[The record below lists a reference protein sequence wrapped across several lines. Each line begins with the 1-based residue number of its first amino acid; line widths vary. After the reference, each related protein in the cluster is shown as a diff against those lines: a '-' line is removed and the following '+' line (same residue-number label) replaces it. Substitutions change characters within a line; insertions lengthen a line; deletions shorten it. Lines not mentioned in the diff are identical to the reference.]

1 MKNTSKHQNKANQ
14 DGLALKFLQQLTSL
28 DFIGKKAELLIG
40 AQRRVKTFLGGF
52 LSFLI
57 FALIVIGF
65 LYFGQEI
72 VFKQIPSVVLS
83 SVINDGSKPILIDKE
98 NFNFL
103 FTLRDSNSGNYL
115 DLNSDFLDVKV
126 SKVIWTKKNSK
137 IGNEKA
143 NEQIAIQKINLDLIE
158 CDKIYVSSD
167 DNNNNNDNNNVII
180 NDSEKNGGD
189 VNESAHNY
197 NKTFVFES
205 LVNNLNKRNYKCL
218 AQNAQISG
226 SAETTQLSYLEISV
240 NSCLDFFEF
249 LADATGQEIKLVAEK
264 VFKNQADILTVNNSN
279 NNNNNENNS
288 SNSNPIKFNIEQLKK
303 IFEIK
308 TDFSTSSSSTSNF
321 AEVLN
326 TRKICPFT
334 NLSGNTT
341 EKSAAVLNKTSLYGK
356 NKTLYFN
363 AFFVLKYIE
372 TYFDVRSFSNLA
384 NYVIEE
390 YKAKLNQNQFKTADA
405 NLKQIEYFTDKG
417 LILED
422 FEITSYTQLT
432 KISERFE
439 NSFYAGATEKN
450 HLDALLSFRFNSDKI
465 REVFFRKYY
474 KAQNLIAELG
484 GLLKSFFTVALILN
498 YFNNHAKYYEKMI
511 DDLFDVDDLYKYYQY
526 YNSKNKTIFR
536 KYRDSILLR
545 NTKSMDN
552 FKKNIV
558 DKHAQTSNQF
568 MKTRINQSKDLLEGS
583 LGNLE
588 MVLFFLFIFFNF
600 FL

>member
-1 MKNTSKHQNKANQ
+1 MDNINNSRHSDKANQ

-28 DFIGKKAELLIG
+28 DFVGKKAELHIG
-40 AQRRVKTFLGGF
+40 GKRRVKTFFGGL

-83 SVINDGSKPILIDKE
+83 SIIDDGSKPILIDKE

-115 DLNSDFLDVKV
+115 DLDSDFLDVKV
-126 SKVIWTKKNSK
+126 RQVIWTKKNSK

-143 NEQIAIQKINLDLIE
+143 NEPIAIQKVNLDLVD
-158 CDKIYVSSD
+158 CDKVYFSSD
-167 DNNNNNDNNNVII
+167 YNII
-180 NDSEKNGGD
+180 NTENVGGD
-189 VNESAHNY
+189 VSESGSNY
-197 NKTFVFES
+197 KNKTFVFES
-205 LVNNLNKRNYKCL
+205 LVNNLNKKNYKCL
-218 AQNAQISG
+218 AQKEQISG

-249 LADATGQEIKLVAEK
+249 LAEATGQEIKIVAEK
-264 VFKNQADILTVNNSN
+264 VFKNQADILTVNKYDNNSN
-279 NNNNNENNS
+279 N
-288 SNSNPIKFNIEQLKK
+288 SNSIKFNIEQLKK

-308 TDFSTSSSSTSNF
+308 SDFSTSSTSNF
-321 AEVLN
+321 TEVLY

-341 EKSAAVLNKTSLYGK
+341 EKSAAILNKNSPYSKT
-356 NKTLYFN
+356 KTLFSN

-372 TYFDVRSFSNLA
+372 TYFDVRSFNKLA
-384 NYVIEE
+384 DYVIEE
-390 YKAKLNQNQFKTADA
+390 YKTKLNQNQFKTADA

-439 NSFYAGATEKN
+439 NGFSAEATGKN
-450 HLDALLSFRFNSDKI
+450 HLDPLLSFRFNSDKI

-526 YNSKNKTIFR
+526 YNSKNKTIFK

-545 NTKSMDN
+545 NTKNMDN
-552 FKKNIV
+552 FKKNIE
-558 DKHAQTSNQF
+558 DKHAQTSNLF
-568 MKTRINQSKDLLEGS
+568 MKTRIYQSKDLLEGS
-583 LGNLE
+583 LANLE
-588 MVLFFLFIFFNF
+588 IVFIDFIFIFKHFIFYLCLKHFLFLFIF
-600 FL
+600 